1 MLDIKE
7 IRVKSVLT
15 KSGLPDA
22 DWVVNPY
29 VGCAFGCKYCYAA
42 FIGRWKRPKEDWGGF
57 VDVKINA
64 PEILKAELE
73 RLGKKLQSKNFG
85 TVFFSSVTDPY
96 QGVEGKYEVTQKC
109 LRVLADFGYEG
120 EVSILTKSPL
130 VCRDIDIF
138 RQLKNASIGLTIT
151 SLDDE
156 VSRFLEGNAP
166 SVSLRMGALKKLHLA
181 GIRTYAFVGPLL
193 PYFTARADKLEKLFA
208 ELKNSGVAEIYIEHI
223 NLSAKIRGRLF
234 EYLSK
239 TPDLIPYFE
248 KARMDEYR
256 QSLENIIYP
265 LAKKYNLKIIT
276 GKVLQHGV

>member
-1 MLDIKE
+1 MKIKE
-7 IRVKSVLT
+7 IQVKSVLT

-22 DWVVNPY
+22 EWAVNPY
-29 VGCAFGCKYCYAA
+29 AGCAFGCKYCYAA
-42 FIGRWKRPKEDWGGF
+42 FIGRWKHPKEEWGGF

-64 PEILKAELE
+64 PEILKVELE
-73 RLGKKLQSKNFG
+73 KLGKKFQSKNFG
-85 TVFFSSVTDPY
+85 SIFFASVTDPY
-96 QGVEGKYEVTQKC
+96 QGVESKYEITRQC

-138 RQLKNASIGLTIT
+138 KRLKNTSIGLTIT

-166 SVSLRMGALKKLHLA
+166 PVSARIEALKKLHLA

-193 PYFTARADKLEKLFA
+193 PYFTARADKLENIFA
-208 ELKNSGVAEIYIEHI
+208 ELKNSGVAGVYIEHI
-223 NLSAKIRGRLF
+223 NLSSKIRARLF

-239 TPDLIPYFE
+239 TPDLISYFE
-248 KARMDEYR
+248 KSRTDEYR

-265 LAKKYNLKIIT
+265 LAEKYGLKIIT
-276 GKVLQHGV
+276 GKVLRHGA